1 MDNRG
6 NVYTAEQVMKIAE
19 AYGLSVAE
27 VAAQERFI
35 DIPEEEL
42 PKVQAMNRKQ
52 RRAWYAQERRRLR
65 AERKAG
71 G

>member
-52 RRAWYAQERRRLR
+52 RRAWYAQE
-65 AERKAG
+65 
-71 G
+71 